1 MELNKTERTA
11 EAAAPEA
18 SRPASQTPQTPKNP
32 PVRRVGSLTL
42 GICLMSA

>member
-1 MELNKTERTA
+1 MEPNKTERTA

-18 SRPASQTPQTPKNP
+18 PQTPQTPKSL

-42 GICLMSA
+42 GGSA